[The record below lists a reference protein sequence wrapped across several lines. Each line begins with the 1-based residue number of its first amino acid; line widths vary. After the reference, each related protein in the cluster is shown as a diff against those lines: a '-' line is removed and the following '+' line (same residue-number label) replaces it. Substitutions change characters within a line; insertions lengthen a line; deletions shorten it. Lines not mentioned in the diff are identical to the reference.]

1 MATSERRRR
10 ARRHPGGFTLLEL
23 LVVVAIIGLLAA
35 FVGPRL
41 FGHIGKSQVTAAK
54 AQIEALSHAVDTYRI
69 DMGRFPDPNEGLQAL
84 VKPPAD
90 AGHWNGPYLRKE
102 VPLDPW
108 GHAYVYRVPGT
119 NGREYAIESLGRDGQ
134 PGGTGEDAD
143 LSD

>member
-1 MATSERRRR
+1 MATSEPCRSRRR
-10 ARRHPGGFTLLEL
+10 HSGGFTLLEL

-54 AQIEALSHAVDTYRI
+54 AQIEALSRAVDTFRI
-69 DMGRFPDPNEGLQAL
+69 DTGRFPDPNEGLQAL
-84 VKPPAD
+84 VKAPAD
-90 AGHWNGPYLRKE
+90 ATHWNGPYLRKE

-108 GHAYVYRVPGT
+108 GHPYVYRVPGL
-119 NGREYAIESLGRDGQ
+119 NGREYSIESLGRDGQ